1 MAFSFVLAAWKGAAD
16 CQRRHCIEQRRRFAA
31 EKWAMRDDGPI
42 KRRAFRKSGRVSVLA

>member
-1 MAFSFVLAAWKGAAD
+1 MAFLFVLAMEKARPA
-16 CQRRHCIEQRRRFAA
+16 QRYCIKQRRRFAA